1 MNPIL
6 VVDDEQPIRE
16 LICLILRPLNREV
29 ECAADGMTASRMLD
43 EKTYDLVLLDVM
55 LPGVD
60 GFSLMPQLTDSGT
73 PIIFLTAKGALTDRV
88 RGLRLGADD
97 YIVKPFE
104 PEELLARVESVLRR
118 TGRGAHV
125 LTAFDVQVEPVS
137 RTVLQNGR
145 PVALAP
151 REFDL
156 LVFLIR
162 NRGIVLHRDVIY
174 ERVWGG
180 ESETDTRVLDLNIQR
195 LRKKLGWSKHIK
207 TVYRLG
213 YLLEGAG

>member
-1 MNPIL
+1 
-6 VVDDEQPIRE
+6 
-16 LICLILRPLNREV
+16 
-29 ECAADGMTASRMLD
+29 MTASRMLD

-73 PIIFLTAKGALTDRV
+73 PVIFLTAKGALTDRV

-125 LTAFDVQVEPVS
+125 LTAFDVQMEPVS
-137 RTVLQNGR
+137 RTVLQNGS